1 MSALDAALAYAAHG
15 LPVFPCLPR
24 AKEPAVARGFHA
36 ATTNPETIRR
46 LWRDGS
52 RNIGIRTGMASRAWI
67 LDIDGADGE
76 ASLRALEAEH
86 GALPPTWESLT
97 ARGRHIWFRCDC
109 PVPCSTSKIA
119 PGIDVRGDGGYVIA
133 PPSVHPSGRA
143 YAWSVDSADDLAIAP
158 GWLLH
163 LARKKT
169 GPTISE
175 RALANLPRGNGTPSC
190 RSYGR
195 AALDDECATLA
206 ATARGARNNAL
217 NRAAFSLFQL
227 VAGGELDHGEVLNGL
242 IDACD
247 RNGLIVDDGLR
258 SVEATI
264 RSGRGAGIQ
273 HPRSRSGAL

>member
-1 MSALDAALAYAAHG
+1 MSTLEAALEYAACG

-24 AKEPAVARGFHA
+24 AKEPAVTRGFHA

-46 LWRDGS
+46 FWRVAD
-52 RNIGIRTGMASRAWI
+52 RNIGLSTGMASRVWI
-67 LDIDGADGE
+67 LDVDGEDGE
-76 ASLRALEAEH
+76 ASLRALETKH

-97 ARGRHIWFRCDC
+97 ARGRHVWFCCDG
-109 PVPCSTSKIA
+109 PVPCSAGKIA

-133 PPSVHPSGRA
+133 PPSIHPSGRP
-143 YAWSVDSADDLAIAP
+143 YAWSVDRADDLAAAP
-158 GWLLH
+158 AWLLH
-163 LARKKT
+163 LARRKQ

-175 RALANLPRGNGTPSC
+175 RALANLKARCGASPGA
-190 RSYGR
+190 YGQ
-195 AALDDECATLA
+195 AALDYECAALA

-247 RNGLIVDDGLR
+247 RNGLIADDGLR

-264 RSGRGAGIQ
+264 RSGRGAGIVQ
-273 HPRSRSGAL
+273 PRSRSGAA